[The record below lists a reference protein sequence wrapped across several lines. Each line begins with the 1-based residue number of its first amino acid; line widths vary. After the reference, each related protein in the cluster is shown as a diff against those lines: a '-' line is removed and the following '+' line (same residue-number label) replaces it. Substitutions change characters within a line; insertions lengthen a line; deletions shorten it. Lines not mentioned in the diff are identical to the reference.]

1 MSTKFDS
8 LINIAGG
15 TLSPESCQRLFN
27 LAKDVPEDGVIFDVY
42 AGEGRSTIALALGL
56 EDGEHVPARIVS
68 LDTHVTNPMSSTPHE
83 DGTILKFLGHLRRFR
98 VAHRVYTMVA
108 PDNALSIFNKR
119 SANLIVIQAPTYPVS
134 IDNVMDKAIETA
146 KEIIRRNGRI
156 ALACPQGVSQAEF
169 LRFVDCHFIS
179 GFRGLVTKGDLLI
192 YEETK

>member
-1 MSTKFDS
+1 MTNKFDS

-15 TLSPESCQRLFN
+15 TLSQASCQQLFD
-27 LAKDVPEDGVIFDVY
+27 LAKAVPEDGVIFDVY

-56 EDGEHVPARIVS
+56 EDGEHVQARIVTI
-68 LDTHVTNPMSSTPHE
+68 DTHVTNPMSTTPHE

-108 PDNALSIFNKR
+108 PDNALTIFNKR
-119 SANLIVIQAPTYPVS
+119 SANLIVLQAPTCQVS
-134 IDNVMDKAIETA
+134 IDNVFDKTIDTA

-156 ALACPQGVSQAEF
+156 AVACPPGVSTQDF
-169 LRFVDCHFIS
+169 FRFVDCRFVI
-179 GFRGLVTKGDLLI
+179 GFRALATGGDLLV